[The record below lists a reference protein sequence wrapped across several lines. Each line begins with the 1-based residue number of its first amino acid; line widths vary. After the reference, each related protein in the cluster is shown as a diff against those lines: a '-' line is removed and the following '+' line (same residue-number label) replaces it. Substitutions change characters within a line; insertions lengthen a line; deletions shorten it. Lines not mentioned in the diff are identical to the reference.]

1 MNQPSAL
8 TVPWCSAR
16 LVVVQEMLAGEA
28 KLIGN
33 GNIRDVYL
41 VERDGRTL
49 VVKAL
54 RDDFELR
61 ATKRRADMIHR
72 WEAAALD
79 AVSGNSNRQ
88 THAHPVF
95 PRLFCFAKSPTSGS

>member
-1 MNQPSAL
+1 MRFCSKQLSAVRITNATL
-8 TVPWCSAR
+8 LPI
-16 LVVVQEMLAGEA
+16 VVQAMLGGEK

-41 VERDGRTL
+41 VEWGGRKL

-54 RDDFELR
+54 REDFELR
-61 ATKRRADMIHR
+61 ASRRRADKIHR

-79 AVSGNSNRQ
+79 AVSE
-88 THAHPVF
+88 
-95 PRLFCFAKSPTSGS
+95 

>member
-1 MNQPSAL
+1 M
-8 TVPWCSAR
+8 
-16 LVVVQEMLAGEA
+16 QEMLAGEP

-41 VERDGRTL
+41 VEREGRTL

-54 RDDFELR
+54 RGDYELR
-61 ATKRRADMIHR
+61 ATKRRADKIHR

-79 AVSGNSNRQ
+79 AVSNTDTRNPLHN
-88 THAHPVF
+88 THPSVV
-95 PRLFCFAKSPTSGS
+95 PRFFVCEDAAGGMVHQCTIRSSSTDDVK

>member
-1 MNQPSAL
+1 MQQATERCSDNQRHP
-8 TVPWCSAR
+8 PPF
-16 LVVVQEMLAGEA
+16 VVQSMLAGEK

-41 VERDGRTL
+41 VEWRGRKL

-54 RDDFELR
+54 REDFELT
-61 ATKRRADMIHR
+61 ASRRKADKIHR

-79 AVSGNSNRQ
+79 EVSE
-88 THAHPVF
+88 
-95 PRLFCFAKSPTSGS
+95 

>member
-1 MNQPSAL
+1 M
-8 TVPWCSAR
+8 
-16 LVVVQEMLAGEA
+16 QEMLAGEK

-41 VERDGRTL
+41 VERGGETL

-54 RDDFELR
+54 RDDFEQR
-61 ATKRRADMIHR
+61 ASKQRADKIHR

-79 AVSGNSNRQ
+79 AVSERQ
-88 THAHPVF
+88 RTQGVF
-95 PRLFCFAKSPTSGS
+95 PRSLCEQDLIGII